1 MEWPSLTTSPSWSF
15 SVSSFAQRGQMT
27 RSNILVEQKRNF
39 FEHTA
44 CDIPPNFNCKVE
56 QDLLPRP
63 LSSPSYPSYSDDRLD
78 FDIQVSFA

>member
-1 MEWPSLTTSPSWSF
+1 
-15 SVSSFAQRGQMT
+15 MT
-27 RSNILVEQKRNF
+27 GSYILVEQKEF

-44 CDIPPNFNCKVE
+44 CDFPPNFNWKVE

-63 LSSPSYPSYSDDRLD
+63 LSSPSSTSYSDDRLD